1 MATIFN
7 ELKNYQSIP
16 RELIFDSSLSDRA
29 RFVFC
34 FMVSKP
40 DNWQFFLEPMA
51 KELGYSVET
60 LRKYIKE
67 LVESGWIDK
76 GEQERDKGIFGATVY
91 ILRANKK
98 SCTEKTDTEIFRH
111 GKNPTQQIQD
121 IKQKKDNN
129 IKNKEKE
136 IDWRTNFDAYM
147 VLVNEAKAKL
157 LADTSVRQKKEK
169 YYPDIDYELS
179 LEKMVDDFWG
189 TEEGWKH
196 KVKGSKKSASIDMV
210 KTLNKGFDMASN
222 RVYKRALRSTGTYK
236 QTAKPKIEIQRPK
249 DGTNPDGTFNKNGFR
264 YYHSVRDNF
273 DYSIPLNAPAM
284 PNFECEFDCVNQ
296 KWYNPNETE
305 TTYGGLW

>member
-76 GEQERDKGIFGATVY
+76 GEQERDKGVFGATAY

-98 SCTEKTDTEIFRH
+98 SCTEKADTEIFRH
-111 GKNPTQQIQD
+111 GKNPIQQIKD

-129 IKNKEKE
+129 IKNEEKE

-147 VLVNEAKAKL
+147 TLVNEAKASL

-222 RVYKRALRSTGTYK
+222 RVYKRAQRSIGTYK

-296 KWYNPNETE
+296 KWYNPNET
-305 TTYGGLW
+305 TGTYGELW

>member
-76 GEQERDKGIFGATVY
+76 GEQERDKGVFGATAY

-98 SCTEKTDTEIFRH
+98 SCTEKADTEIFRH
-111 GKNPTQQIQD
+111 GKNPIQQIQD

-196 KVKGSKKSASIDMV
+196 KVKGSKKSASIDMA

-222 RVYKRALRSTGTYK
+222 RVYKRAQRGTVTHK

-296 KWYNPNETE
+296 KWYNPNET
-305 TTYGGLW
+305 TGTYGELW

>member
-76 GEQERDKGIFGATVY
+76 GEQERDKGEFGATTY

-98 SCTEKTDTEIFRH
+98 SCTENTDTEISRH
-111 GKNPTQQIQD
+111 GKNPIQQIKD

-129 IKNKEKE
+129 IKNTEKE

-222 RVYKRALRSTGTYK
+222 RVYKKVQRSAGTYK

-249 DGTNPDGTFNKNGFR
+249 DGTNPDGTFNRDGFR
-264 YYHSVRDNF
+264 YYHSVRDNR

-284 PNFECEFDCVNQ
+284 PNFECEFDCVKQ
-296 KWYNPNETE
+296 KWYNPNET
-305 TTYGGLW
+305 TGTYGELW

>member
-76 GEQERDKGIFGATVY
+76 GEQERDKGVFGATAY

-98 SCTEKTDTEIFRH
+98 SCTEKADTEIFRH
-111 GKNPTQQIQD
+111 GKNPTQQIKD

-136 IDWRTNFDAYM
+136 IDWRTDFNTYM

-196 KVKGSKKSASIDMV
+196 KVKGSKKSASIDMA

-222 RVYKRALRSTGTYK
+222 RVYKRAQRSTSAYK

-264 YYHSVRDNF
+264 YYHSVRDNL

-284 PNFECEFDCVNQ
+284 PSFECEFDCVKQ

>member
-76 GEQERDKGIFGATVY
+76 GEQERDKGVFGATAY

-98 SCTEKTDTEIFRH
+98 SCTEKADTEIFRH
-111 GKNPTQQIQD
+111 GKNHTQQIKD

-129 IKNKEKE
+129 IKNEEKE
-136 IDWRTNFDAYM
+136 IDWRTDFNAYM
-147 VLVNEAKAKL
+147 ILVNEAKAKL

-222 RVYKRALRSTGTYK
+222 RVYKRAQRSIGTYK
-236 QTAKPKIEIQRPK
+236 QTTNPKIEIQRPK

-296 KWYNPNETE
+296 KWYNPNET
-305 TTYGGLW
+305 TGTYGELW

>member
-1 MATIFN
+1 MNKVSRVKNDNFTVISNVFLKDKNLSLKAKGFLSVIMGLPPDWEFSISGICAIIKEGKTAVYSVIN
-7 ELKNYQSIP
+7 ELKDANYCTMTVCRDEKGQIAGNDYTFYEEP
-16 RELIFDSSLSDRA
+16 HADCPHTENPN
-29 RFVFC
+29 
-34 FMVSKP
+34 M
-40 DNWQFFLEPMA
+40 DNQPQLN
-51 KELGYSVET
+51 T
-60 LRKYIKE
+60 
-67 LVESGWIDK
+67 
-76 GEQERDKGIFGATVY
+76 KGI
-91 ILRANKK
+91 KK
-98 SCTEKTDTEIFRH
+98 Q
-111 GKNPTQQIQD
+111 G
-121 IKQKKDNN
+121 
-129 IKNKEKE
+129 IKNEDK
-136 IDWRTNFDAYM
+136 IVNDWRTDFNAYM
-147 VLVNEAKAKL
+147 TLVNEAKAKL

-222 RVYKRALRSTGTYK
+222 RVYKRVQRSIGTYK

-296 KWYNPNETE
+296 KWYNPNET
-305 TTYGGLW
+305 TGTYGELW